1 VVLLHGDDP
10 GLIRERAERLV
21 RAVAGGDAMRLVEV
35 PRDGWRDPGLLAA
48 EAASVPLTGGRPL
61 VRVRDAGDGFAP
73 AAKAALAG
81 PGPGVV
87 VLEAPE
93 AQARSKLRT
102 LLEPAP
108 AAAVIACYRERGAD
122 LARSVGAILGELGA
136 SAEPAAMD
144 WLAQRLGEDRMLL
157 RRELEKLALYVGE
170 GGKVGVED
178 AVACVAEGSA
188 LGLEEALT
196 AAMSGDLATADRAL
210 ETAFAEGANAVQVVR
225 AALRHVQRLHLAS
238 WPSRAGRRPA
248 RRWTGC
254 ARRSS
259 SGTSPPSSGRSASGA
274 RRRWKLPGP
283 PFWTRSAGPRPP
295 ACRAPRSRAKRSCAW
310 LGRRRRGVD
319 APSALEQPD
328 HPVELIEVA
337 VLDGHLAA
345 APGLAD
351 GDFQAEAAGEPPLQR
366 RDLRV
371 CVGPPAGRRRGRAA
385 WRRPAPRSA
394 AR

>member
-1 VVLLHGDDP
+1 VAKLDARRVEAFLSDPRDCRVVLLHGDDP

-122 LARSVGAILGELGA
+122 LARSVGAILGELGV
-136 SAEPAAMD
+136 SAEPAALD

-238 WPSRAGRRPA
+238 LAVAG
-248 RRWTGC
+248 G
-254 ARRSS
+254 
-259 SGTSPPSSGRSASGA
+259 
-274 RRRWKLPGP
+274 
-283 PFWTRSAGPRPP
+283 
-295 ACRAPRSRAKRSCAW
+295 
-310 LGRRRRGVD
+310 
-319 APSALEQPD
+319 
-328 HPVELIEVA
+328 
-337 VLDGHLAA
+337 A
-345 APGLAD
+345 APGAALD
-351 GDFQAEAAGEPPLQR
+351 GLRPPVFFRHKPAFERALRQWRPEALEAAGTALLDAER
-366 RDLRV
+366 RTKTTGLPGATVAREAV
-371 CVGPPAGRRRGRAA
+371 MRLARQAASRR
-385 WRRPAPRSA
+385 
-394 AR
+394 